1 MDSQKVLLLF
11 VILFWQRVL
20 SENPCK
26 LEENNPPTNSALIV
40 WEAGHCWLAV
50 SGSVNRK
57 TSSSQLY
64 SLRFFE
70 TSVEPQSGHQVYGAS
85 RLGWSAPKLC
95 ARISG
100 YELLLVL
107 IFPDLPRNS
116 SLPCSFVHPH
126 FFFIP
131 FLFISVFC
139 PALGLQTAM
148 KQTFRNGQLWGPCL
162 GSPLYPGSELG
173 VAKISPRR

>member
-1 MDSQKVLLLF
+1 M
-11 VILFWQRVL
+11 
-20 SENPCK
+20 
-26 LEENNPPTNSALIV
+26 
-40 WEAGHCWLAV
+40 AV

-100 YELLLVL
+100 YEVLLVL
-107 IFPDLPRNS
+107 I
-116 SLPCSFVHPH
+116 SLICQETALSLVPLCIHVS
-126 FFFIP
+126 
-131 FLFISVFC
+131 FLFHLLFILVFC
-139 PALGLQTAM
+139 PALGLETAM